1 LLFKMVARTLLLAAF
16 GVVCAAAAPTGTRSV
31 LVTGASGR
39 TGKLLYAQLKARND
53 MKVKALVRAS
63 ADAKD
68 NARKA
73 LNCTKCDA
81 SEGIFY
87 GDVTDPS
94 TLEAPMAGV
103 DTVAI
108 CVSVG
113 GHTTNQTV
121 MKAVE
126 FIGVENQVA
135 ALAMHSDV
143 AMGDKRV
150 VLLSSMETTNPH
162 PLPFEGGRVLF
173 WKLNAEA
180 FLGSSGIG
188 SSIVKPCGIE
198 GAYGR
203 GGKELIVGHNDKLKG
218 IMSSVI
224 SRADVAAV
232 MVQTI
237 IDRDTSL
244 RFDLCV
250 GKGAPTTD
258 LAALLNTAR
267 NAWLK
272 KH

>member
-1 LLFKMVARTLLLAAF
+1 MGSSVNNNVIMHLLLATF
-16 GVVCAAAAPTGTRSV
+16 GVVCAAAAAPAGGRSV
-31 LVTGASGR
+31 LVTGAAGR
-39 TGKLLYAQLKARND
+39 TGKILYAQLKARKD
-53 MKVKALVRAS
+53 IAEVKAFVFAS

-68 NARKA
+68 NAHKA
-73 LNCTKCDA
+73 LNCTKCGA

-150 VLLSSMETTNPH
+150 VL
-162 PLPFEGGRVLF
+162 G
-173 WKLNAEA
+173 KLNAGA

-188 SSIVKPCGIE
+188 S
-198 GAYGR
+198 
-203 GGKELIVGHNDKLKG
+203 
-218 IMSSVI
+218 
-224 SRADVAAV
+224 
-232 MVQTI
+232 
-237 IDRDTSL
+237 
-244 RFDLCV
+244 
-250 GKGAPTTD
+250 
-258 LAALLNTAR
+258 
-267 NAWLK
+267 
-272 KH
+272 